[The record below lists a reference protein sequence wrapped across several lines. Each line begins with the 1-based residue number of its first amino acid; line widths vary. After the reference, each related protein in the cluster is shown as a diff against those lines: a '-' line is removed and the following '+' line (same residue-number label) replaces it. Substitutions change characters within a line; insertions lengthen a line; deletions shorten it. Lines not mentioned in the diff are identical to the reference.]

1 VYKASFALSLS
12 LALVLGFGAPAG
24 AAESPFED
32 GAEKAV
38 KKVAPGLKRVER
50 DTRQSRSVLDAD
62 QKIKEDTVT
71 FRGNGRV
78 VAVMRA
84 VGAVAPVNGETVAG
98 RAKQRKTVKAK
109 RARVGTRKVLI
120 YKTGEGGPGLTIAAW
135 TERTGVNYQIVS
147 RDGLSR
153 SELVKLVKA
162 LPADDTRAS
171 RKARRAIEKA
181 PPAAPQ
187 PEVTQR
193 STSSLFV
200 DGAGDPKDDFGDEAN
215 LCNGCS
221 YSHSNYVWLW
231 QRILMADAYLQ
242 GSLDCSFGS
251 LTAAGT
257 KNWQGAHG
265 LTKDGVVGK
274 QTRTV
279 ADNFLVDLGGSS
291 VRYLGLAQN
300 ILFDRLTSN
309 AYYYGSKRI
318 NYTNATLC

>member
-147 RDGLSR
+147 R
-153 SELVKLVKA
+153 
-162 LPADDTRAS
+162 AS
-171 RKARRAIEKA
+171 RKAPRAIEKA